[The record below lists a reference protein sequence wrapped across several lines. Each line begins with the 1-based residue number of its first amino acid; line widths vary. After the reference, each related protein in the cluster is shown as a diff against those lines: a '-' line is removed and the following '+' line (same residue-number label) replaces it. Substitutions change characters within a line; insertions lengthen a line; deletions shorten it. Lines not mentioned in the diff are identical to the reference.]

1 MRFIRAEHNQLE
13 PAYRIIQASIEA
25 AYSPCYPREVVD
37 FFRNVI
43 HTRENISRDIDAG
56 ALWLMEED
64 GECFGTGCLRGD
76 EIARVYLLPD
86 YQGRGYGG
94 RMMDFLEKSA
104 VTDTVQLSP
113 SLPAE
118 GFYRN
123 RGYRLLSHEDCPL
136 GNGVVL
142 SRDIM
147 EKHLR

>member
-1 MRFIRAEHNQLE
+1 MRFIKAEQKHLDRAEYIVHS
-13 PAYRIIQASIEA
+13 SIET
-25 AYSPCYPREVVD
+25 AYSPCYPREVVE
-37 FFRNVI
+37 FFLHVI

-56 ALWLMEED
+56 TLWLMEED
-64 GECFGTGCLRGD
+64 GVLFGTGCLRGD

-86 YQGRGYGG
+86 YQGRGYGS

-118 GFYRN
+118 AFYRK

-142 SRDIM
+142 SRDTM
-147 EKHLR
+147 VKTLH